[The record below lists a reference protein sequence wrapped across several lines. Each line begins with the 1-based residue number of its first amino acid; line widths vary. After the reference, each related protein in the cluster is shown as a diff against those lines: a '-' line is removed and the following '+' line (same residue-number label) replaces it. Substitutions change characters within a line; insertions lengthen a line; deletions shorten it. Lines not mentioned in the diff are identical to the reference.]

1 MPNKLALQRSPSIGI
16 CHLQFTVCRLKFI
29 AYCLPI
35 TVAVIYLPSPVNVL
49 SFCVSIHRLQLI
61 VYRVLFII
69 FQSPFIIFWQLTSE
83 ISHLRLGLLTEG
95 FSHPQSEPD
104 VDQCIKRA
112 AKHLATE
119 SGATLQDVSVPMHL
133 DGKCNLYFVMSESN
147 KSATLIVYIAITPF
161 QSERFRD
168 QL

>member
-1 MPNKLALQRSPSIGI
+1 MPDKLALQRSSSIGI
-16 CHLQFTVCRLKFI
+16 CHLQFTVCRLEFI

-49 SFCVSIHRLQLI
+49 PFCVSIHRLQFI

-69 FQSPFIIFWQLTSE
+69 LQSPFIIFWQLTSE